1 MRVMWWKWGLI
12 TRCTCEGYVGK
23 WGLITRW
30 TCEGYVGEVGV
41 DYEVYM

>member
-1 MRVMWWKWGLI
+1 MRVMWGKWGLI

-23 WGLITRW
+23 WGLITRC

>member
-1 MRVMWWKWGLI
+1 MRVMWGKWGLI
-12 TRCTCEGYVGK
+12 TRC
-23 WGLITRW
+23 